1 MHQWQSQLQ
10 NSLWEV
16 VSIRVR
22 NKSIYMAVR
31 PIRTCHVV
39 VTSQYKLP
47 DQKEQKSSTYCIC
60 LHTKN
65 AHILATDLY
74 FSVTSLYNDM
84 LKGSLGVRKV
94 CCYPLAAYWR
104 LFDCCDSSRG
114 AAVVFLV
121 LWSSVVSCSICSMS
135 HGRAECD
142 NRPSVFPCLTSS
154 EEDFRNNVPS
164 HIFFFYILF
173 CQAEKR
179 SRIN

>member
-1 MHQWQSQLQ
+1 MSCCCHLTVQTS
-10 NSLWEV
+10 
-16 VSIRVR
+16 
-22 NKSIYMAVR
+22 R
-31 PIRTCHVV
+31 P
-39 VTSQYKLP
+39 
-47 DQKEQKSSTYCIC
+47 KSSTYCIC

-94 CCYPLAAYWR
+94 CCYPLAAYWK
-104 LFDCCDSSRG
+104 LFDCCDSSHG

-164 HIFFFYILF
+164 HIFFFFLTYCFVKLSKEVGWIKCIYHLSLQ
-173 CQAEKR
+173 CYKGY
-179 SRIN
+179 